1 MRTAYDFSPLFR
13 SSVGFDRIFD
23 LLENATRVQA
33 LDNWPPYNIEKA
45 GEDQYRISMAVAGFS
60 PDELNLTSQ
69 PNWLV
74 VSGQKQGEE
83 STQYLH
89 RGIATRSF
97 ERRFELA
104 DHVKVKDARLDN
116 GLLTIELVRE
126 VPEEMRPR
134 RIEVQAWNA
143 LGAGEQPQQIE
154 HQKAAGAA
162 GRASRAIWL
171 GGLASGATPA
181 PVGCT
186 RDTVAVTDRM
196 TSVTTASGNCSG
208 RAANPLIC
216 RRPHR
221 RGSKP
226 RVTVLPIGLSRFA
239 AVVV

>member
-45 GEDQYRISMAVAGFS
+45 GEDQYRITMAVAGFS

-154 HQKAAGAA
+154 HQKAA
-162 GRASRAIWL
+162 
-171 GGLASGATPA
+171 
-181 PVGCT
+181 
-186 RDTVAVTDRM
+186 
-196 TSVTTASGNCSG
+196 
-208 RAANPLIC
+208 
-216 RRPHR
+216 
-221 RGSKP
+221 
-226 RVTVLPIGLSRFA
+226 
-239 AVVV
+239 

>member
-33 LDNWPPYNIEKA
+33 LDNWPPYNIEKV

-154 HQKAAGAA
+154 HQKAA
-162 GRASRAIWL
+162 
-171 GGLASGATPA
+171 
-181 PVGCT
+181 
-186 RDTVAVTDRM
+186 
-196 TSVTTASGNCSG
+196 
-208 RAANPLIC
+208 
-216 RRPHR
+216 
-221 RGSKP
+221 
-226 RVTVLPIGLSRFA
+226 
-239 AVVV
+239 